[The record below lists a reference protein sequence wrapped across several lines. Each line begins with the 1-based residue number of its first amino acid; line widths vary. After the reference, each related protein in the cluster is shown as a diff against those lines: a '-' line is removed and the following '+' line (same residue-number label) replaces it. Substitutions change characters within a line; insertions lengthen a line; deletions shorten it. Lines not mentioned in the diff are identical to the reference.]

1 MTTKLE
7 KWVKLD
13 TFNKEAA
20 LNRLEF
26 RDTPDKIGKLINVEA
41 RKQGFLH
48 AIEVLESLAF
58 TPEFRSKDPNVLAG
72 YVNAIKFLKQYAEED
87 K

>member
-7 KWVKLD
+7 KWVMRTLRGD
-13 TFNKEAA
+13 
-20 LNRLEF
+20 
-26 RDTPDKIGKLINVEA
+26 DHWYKIGLSEGKHL
-41 RKQGFLH
+41 GFKH
-48 AIEVLESLAF
+48 AVEVLESLAF

-72 YVNAIKFLKQYAEED
+72 YVNAIRFLKQYAEED